1 MSQFPEEPLE
11 QEKAP
16 GEVPAEET
24 VQDVPAASDD
34 IQETPA
40 VSEVPA
46 ASDAMPEEPAAP
58 DAAAEPPAAPEA
70 APQESAADPH
80 DKFLAIKSA
89 LRTQESEQQTE
100 EMRISVADK
109 IQRMKDAR
117 DNPDEQPYE
126 RTETPVTESAPA
138 EAAKAPKKTQNKKK
152 KNSSKNSKKS
162 KKSSSASKKKKRR
175 GPDLFPK
182 KGDSPFEVIRKCV
195 FLMSCT
201 IFMVCLFLIGK
212 YYWENYQNAEVL
224 KELEQ
229 QYHPDR
235 VDPKEPTEPRVEGFE
250 YYGYL
255 PTVEQLLEKNPEIV
269 GFISIPDT
277 KVNYPVLQHKV
288 PEDGNEYYLTKNYLL
303 QHEKAGSIFMDY
315 RDHFDFVVDG
325 QKQFENSDNLIIY
338 GHNMHDYSMFGGL
351 KHYINQANYYD
362 EHPIIYLNSNY
373 RKYQY
378 KIFGMIIVDI
388 EDETETMFDYWNT
401 IDFADE
407 RQFYDYVNEIKR
419 RTVRLTDVDVKY
431 GDQLVT
437 LSTCNSTFTEGRL
450 VVFGR
455 LLREGEDLMEG
466 CTSQP
471 NPNIRW
477 PNSYYKWRKNT
488 YDPNAEFIPY
498 G

>member
-46 ASDAMPEEPAAP
+46 ASDTMPEEPAAP
-58 DAAAEPPAAPEA
+58 DAAAEPSAAPEA

-89 LRTQESEQQTE
+89 LRTQASEQQQE

-109 IQRMKDAR
+109 IQRMKDAKEH
-117 DNPDEQPYE
+117 PGEQPYE
-126 RTETPVTESAPA
+126 REETPEAAPETPAEPA
-138 EAAKAPKKTQNKKK
+138 EAPKKKTKQKKK
-152 KNSSKNSKKS
+152 SSKKTAKS
-162 KKSSSASKKKKRR
+162 KKTSTTKKKKRR

-182 KGDSPFEVIRKCV
+182 RGDSPFEVIRKCV

-201 IFMVCLFLIGK
+201 IFMVCVFLIGK

-224 KELEQ
+224 KEFEN

-235 VDPKEPTEPRVEGFE
+235 VDPTEETEPRVEGFE

-255 PTVEQLLEKNPEIV
+255 PTVEALLQKNPEIV

-277 KVNYPVLQHKV
+277 KVQYPVLQHKV
-288 PEDGNEYYLTKNYLL
+288 PEDGNEYYLKRNYLL
-303 QHEKAGSIFMDY
+303 QHENAGSIFMDY
-315 RDHFDFVVDG
+315 RDYFDFVVDG
-325 QKQFENSDNLIIY
+325 KKQFENSDNLIIY

-388 EDETETMFDYWNT
+388 EDETETKFDYWNT

-407 RQFYDYVNEIKR
+407 QQFYDYVNEIKR

-471 NPNIRW
+471 NPNIKW

-488 YDPNAEFIPY
+488 YNPDAEFIPY